1 MVAYA
6 CNTSP
11 HFKAG
16 DFEFE
21 TSWGNI
27 EDL

>member
-6 CNTSP
+6 YNASP

-21 TSWGNI
+21 TSWGNV